1 MGVGGR
7 PRPGQASVLGCTCPA
22 GPRGVPGCARPGGAS
37 PTATFAAC
45 PCSVPSREVS
55 AELPGRP
62 LLGRR
67 GPSLAAGVGTAGGG
81 PRGGGEA
88 GEAGEAEFLAR
99 WGLGAIR
106 SLENGSEPERH
117 ERGGPA
123 PGPGGATELLRV
135 GHGAG
140 GREHRRAAGRGDSHG
155 GGKGFGI
162 SVAAVS
168 AASPLTFLTSSETQ
182 WRGRSAAVFLHAAP
196 SAAGYALRGTRG
208 PAVADVEPQARA

>member
-7 PRPGQASVLGCTCPA
+7 PRPGQASVLGCMLGRTCPA

-37 PTATFAAC
+37 PTTTFAAC

-62 LLGRR
+62 LPGRR
-67 GPSLAAGVGTAGGG
+67 GPSLAAGVGTAAGG

-106 SLENGSEPERH
+106 SLENRSEPERH

-140 GREHRRAAGRGDSHG
+140 GREHRRAAGGGQPWGREGIWNQRRRGQRCLPFDVPDELRDA
-155 GGKGFGI
+155 
-162 SVAAVS
+162 VAWPLGCCVS
-168 AASPLTFLTSSETQ
+168 P
-182 WRGRSAAVFLHAAP
+182 
-196 SAAGYALRGTRG
+196 RG
-208 PAVADVEPQARA
+208 PAVADVEPQARV

>member
-7 PRPGQASVLGCTCPA
+7 PRPGQASVLGRTCPA

-37 PTATFAAC
+37 PTTTFAAC

-62 LLGRR
+62 LPGRR

-99 WGLGAIR
+99 WAWGRFAPWKTEASRRGTKEADQR
-106 SLENGSEPERH
+106 RVRGERPSCSGWDM
-117 ERGGPA
+117 EREGESIGGQ
-123 PGPGGATELLRV
+123 
-135 GHGAG
+135 
-140 GREHRRAAGRGDSHG
+140 RGEDSHG

-208 PAVADVEPQARA
+208 PAVADVEPQARV